1 MNQDYLNFDRVFHV
15 HRSDISFIRKVRHLE
30 VVPVEGDIGVFEPV
44 DPNAAVII
52 FADARKRRFITEMTL
67 HDLVR
72 GSLPLVDLGGGRFVP
87 AANIREICKA
97 PPNAHEQGTE
107 IWLHGRPY
115 AVCLMSDV
123 PKRVM
128 EQRWEAAMARLPDAP
143 IPGGISVRLPRE
155 TAVIEARGRIMPRA
169 LAA

>member
-1 MNQDYLNFDRVFHV
+1 MNHDYLNFDRIFHV
-15 HRSDISFIRKVRHLE
+15 HRSDITYIRKARHLE
-30 VVPVEGDIGVFEPV
+30 VVPVEGDISVFEPV
-44 DPNAAVII
+44 DPHAAVII

-87 AANIREICKA
+87 AANIREICEA
-97 PPNAHEQGTE
+97 PANARERGTE

-115 AVCLMSDV
+115 AVCLMSEV
-123 PKRVM
+123 PRTVM

-155 TAVIEARGRIMPRA
+155 TQPLRVRGNAARHAV
-169 LAA
+169 AA